1 MREWKIICDHCGVEI
16 TGNPFAVTLER
27 VGREE
32 DAPVIGETYR
42 LDLGKKCADKL
53 RSWKAVHASAGVVPE
68 RKTPDPGEKEIFEGL
83 PEWEED
89 IPEEKQTEEL
99 PPLKPQKTTRKK
111 TKSGTVDI
119 GKMVALRNA
128 GWTYKQIAEEMKLT
142 EKQVSNYLY
151 NAKKREKK

>member
-1 MREWKIICDHCGVEI
+1 MREWRITCDHCGVEI

-32 DAPVIGETYR
+32 DAPIIGETYK
-42 LDLGKKCADKL
+42 LDLCENCVDKL

-68 RKTPDPGEKEIFEGL
+68 RKTPDLGEKEIFEGL

-89 IPEEKQTEEL
+89 LHEEKQTEEL
-99 PPLKPQKTTRKK
+99 PPLEAPKTTRKK
-111 TKSGTVDI
+111 TKSDTVDI